1 MRFLLDENI
10 DYRLVSFLE
19 GLGHDVTSMIFDYQR
34 GSLDHEVLAIAYRE
48 RRILITDDAGD
59 FGALVFQ
66 QQLPYAGIILFRLK
80 DEQTNLQLR
89 KERLS
94 YVLSNYSDQLQH
106 FVVVTPQLVKIRK
119 KPTS

>member
-19 GLGHDVTSMIFDYQR
+19 DLGHDVTSMIFDYQR
-34 GSLDHEVLAIAYRE
+34 GSLDHEALFIAYRE
-48 RRILITDDAGD
+48 QRILITDDAGD
-59 FGALVFQ
+59 FGSLVFQ
-66 QQLPYAGIILFRLK
+66 QHLPHAGIILFRLK
-80 DEQTNLQLR
+80 EEQTNLQLR

-94 YVLSNYSDQLQH
+94 YVLSHHSDQLQH
-106 FVVVTPQLVKIRK
+106 FVVVTPQLVRIRK